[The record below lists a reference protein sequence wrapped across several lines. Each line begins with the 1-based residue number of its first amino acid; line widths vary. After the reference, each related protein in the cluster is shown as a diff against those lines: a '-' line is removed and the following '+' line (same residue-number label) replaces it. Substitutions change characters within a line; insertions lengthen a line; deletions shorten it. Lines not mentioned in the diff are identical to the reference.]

1 MKLKFTLL
9 SLFFAL
15 TGAVQAVPSVEET
28 KAYLIKV
35 EGYRKDV
42 YYGSS
47 REPYLV
53 GIGHRLTK
61 EEVASGRKSY
71 TDAEIHSMFVRDYN
85 LAVQAC
91 RRAFVSFD
99 KHPKEVQLVLID
111 LAYSVGPTGLMGFV
125 KMRSAIDDFCYQ
137 RAAHELVESRWATQ
151 VQISRVNRGKGA
163 LLAFIRS

>member
-1 MKLKFTLL
+1 MIKLTAAVLFLL
-9 SLFFAL
+9 AF

-42 YYGSS
+42 YYGSA

-85 LAVQAC
+85 LAV
-91 RRAFVSFD
+91 
-99 KHPKEVQLVLID
+99 
-111 LAYSVGPTGLMGFV
+111 
-125 KMRSAIDDFCYQ
+125 
-137 RAAHELVESRWATQ
+137 
-151 VQISRVNRGKGA
+151 
-163 LLAFIRS
+163 